1 MNTCSSFSW
10 AACSLAAFSA
20 SVSFARPGAER
31 EHAKTNASARLVLRS
46 RRERVVVILGS
57 NIQPLRKQA
66 QFSGREHTCMRWI
79 VHHTEES
86 RAASVADGHR
96 CGERRDGRRN
106 GSAVG

>member
-1 MNTCSSFSW
+1 MHTWSSFSW

-20 SVSFARPGAER
+20 SVSFVRPGAER

-79 VHHTEES
+79 VHHAEEP
-86 RAASVADGHR
+86 RTPRIARCHR
-96 CGERRDGRRN
+96 RREELRNRR
-106 GSAVG
+106 GV